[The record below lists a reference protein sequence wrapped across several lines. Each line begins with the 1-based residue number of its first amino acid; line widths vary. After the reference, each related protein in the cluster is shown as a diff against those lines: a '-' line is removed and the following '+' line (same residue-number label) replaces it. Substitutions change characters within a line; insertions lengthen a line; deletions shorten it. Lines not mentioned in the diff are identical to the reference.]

1 MNDRTSKTAYKNDI
15 HTNVVDENNDD
26 IGIYSNTSSKLKQKA
41 KVSPASTHAKRNA
54 KQLNKESKAT
64 SLKKNK
70 TSVKVQPLLRTLDK
84 AMIDA
89 PATRLPNFYF
99 G

>member
-41 KVSPASTHAKRNA
+41 KS
-54 KQLNKESKAT
+54 
-64 SLKKNK
+64 
-70 TSVKVQPLLRTLDK
+70 
-84 AMIDA
+84 
-89 PATRLPNFYF
+89 
-99 G
+99 